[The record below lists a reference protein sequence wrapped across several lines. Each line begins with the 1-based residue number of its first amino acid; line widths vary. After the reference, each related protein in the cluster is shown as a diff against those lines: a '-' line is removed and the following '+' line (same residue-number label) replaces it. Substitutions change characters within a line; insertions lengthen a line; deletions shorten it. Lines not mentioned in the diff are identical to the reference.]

1 MTIKISKIKYIGFY
15 YCIIYTMTRAC
26 LGSLFG
32 KLPFLL
38 FIVLLCLYILAYI
51 LTYKFQKQKIVKNN
65 FYFGYMLYILFIIM
79 SILVIRNSS
88 TYAIYEYVFYL
99 LWLFPVC
106 YMINGNIFENILK
119 CYEIMGI
126 VLSVEAIWEF
136 TTGNLPYRVSVEQQ
150 VIRRACGLVGTPL
163 TLGMIFAC
171 ITLIAIYM
179 GSINSKKHFIVAAF
193 TFIGLLMTQSRGPLV
208 GFVVGFII
216 LGFLEQYKKTKK
228 IYNVFLKSI
237 FKIVVFI
244 LILMI
249 LFELL
254 YDKIPFIQT
263 IYLRIQTITAWNG
276 TDNSNDLRQHYWQ
289 VGIEYFKQHPILGY
303 GVSTSGTHS
312 STGINVES
320 GVIKKFME
328 TGIIGATLYYVTF
341 GGNFLS
347 SIKKCVRKDV
357 KYYPLATAIII
368 TIFIENIVLQIIESS
383 ATFMLFIIFFTYLY
397 MAGGGKIL
405 EE

>member
-1 MTIKISKIKYIGFY
+1 
-15 YCIIYTMTRAC
+15 
-26 LGSLFG
+26 
-32 KLPFLL
+32 
-38 FIVLLCLYILAYI
+38 
-51 LTYKFQKQKIVKNN
+51 
-65 FYFGYMLYILFIIM
+65 
-79 SILVIRNSS
+79 
-88 TYAIYEYVFYL
+88 
-99 LWLFPVC
+99 
-106 YMINGNIFENILK
+106 
-119 CYEIMGI
+119 
-126 VLSVEAIWEF
+126 
-136 TTGNLPYRVSVEQQ
+136 
-150 VIRRACGLVGTPL
+150 
-163 TLGMIFAC
+163 
-171 ITLIAIYM
+171 
-179 GSINSKKHFIVAAF
+179 
-193 TFIGLLMTQSRGPLV
+193 
-208 GFVVGFII
+208 
-216 LGFLEQYKKTKK
+216 
-228 IYNVFLKSI
+228 
-237 FKIVVFI
+237 
-244 LILMI
+244 MI

>member
-163 TLGMIFAC
+163 T
-171 ITLIAIYM
+171 
-179 GSINSKKHFIVAAF
+179 
-193 TFIGLLMTQSRGPLV
+193 
-208 GFVVGFII
+208 
-216 LGFLEQYKKTKK
+216 
-228 IYNVFLKSI
+228 
-237 FKIVVFI
+237 
-244 LILMI
+244 
-249 LFELL
+249 
-254 YDKIPFIQT
+254 
-263 IYLRIQTITAWNG
+263 
-276 TDNSNDLRQHYWQ
+276 
-289 VGIEYFKQHPILGY
+289 
-303 GVSTSGTHS
+303 
-312 STGINVES
+312 
-320 GVIKKFME
+320 
-328 TGIIGATLYYVTF
+328 
-341 GGNFLS
+341 
-347 SIKKCVRKDV
+347 
-357 KYYPLATAIII
+357 
-368 TIFIENIVLQIIESS
+368 
-383 ATFMLFIIFFTYLY
+383 
-397 MAGGGKIL
+397 
-405 EE
+405 